1 MDINYE
7 TISEIYGTDILSNLH
22 TEYDVTNFVKNIRY
36 LQEKN
41 IECIDEIVSSYF
53 PLFIYENTLFKKNVD
68 NLLNRLGKDYID
80 IIAEDMDVL
89 AELL

>member
-22 TEYDVTNFVKNIRY
+22 TEYDVTNFVNNIRY

>member
-22 TEYDVTNFVKNIRY
+22 TEYDVTNFVNNIRY

-53 PLFIYENTLFKKNVD
+53 PLFMYENTLFKKNVD